1 MTDNIDKRNRL
12 EAEPFSYKMSKDGK
26 LFIYWEQK
34 QVMVLKDK
42 KAQTIL
48 KKIDNKDSLTV
59 QLVLAKV
66 TGNFKHGN
74 ER

>member
-12 EAEPFSYKMSKDGK
+12 EAEPFSYKTSKDGK
-26 LFIYWEQK
+26 LFIFCEQK

-48 KKIDNKDSLTV
+48 KKIENKDSLTV